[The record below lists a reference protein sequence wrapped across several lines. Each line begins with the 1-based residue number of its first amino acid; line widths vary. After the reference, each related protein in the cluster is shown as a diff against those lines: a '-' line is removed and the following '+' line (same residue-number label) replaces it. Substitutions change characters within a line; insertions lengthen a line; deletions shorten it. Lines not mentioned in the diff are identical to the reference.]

1 MARTSLHV
9 ALSGEEENE
18 VQRVHREIMRAF
30 PGSKPSRSDAL
41 RVMLWRQGEASGR
54 RFVNAA
60 ARFEFMDDLGR
71 ALEAVEPD
79 DDMRSRIL
87 HAVSKACLYAKSA

>member
-1 MARTSLHV
+1 
-9 ALSGEEENE
+9 
-18 VQRVHREIMRAF
+18 
-30 PGSKPSRSDAL
+30 
-41 RVMLWRQGEASGR
+41 MLWRQGEASGR

-87 HAVSKACLYAKSA
+87 HAVSKACLYAKNA